1 MNMFDKLL
9 ARIQAA
15 TLAAR
20 HRPRKKARVPERP
33 RTAPAVAHGHT
44 TKRGA
49 EKAPAKPKHRKGRA
63 R

>member
-20 HRPRKKARVPERP
+20 HRPRKKPRAEVARAAAR
-33 RTAPAVAHGHT
+33 GHT
-44 TKRGA
+44 KPGA

>member
-1 MNMFDKLL
+1 MFDKLL

-20 HRPRKKARVPERP
+20 HRPQKKPPVRKRAGAVPT
-33 RTAPAVAHGHT
+33 TAHEEA
-44 TKRGA
+44 KRSVP
-49 EKAPAKPKHRKGRA
+49 KKVSAKPKHRKGRG

>member
-15 TLAAR
+15 TLAVR
-20 HRPRKKARVPERP
+20 HRPRKKP
-33 RTAPAVAHGHT
+33 RAEAAPAAARGHT
-44 TKRGA
+44 KRRA

>member
-20 HRPRKKARVPERP
+20 HRPRKNPRVRKRAEAAPTAAR
-33 RTAPAVAHGHT
+33 GH

-49 EKAPAKPKHRKGRA
+49 EKAPAKPKHRKVRA